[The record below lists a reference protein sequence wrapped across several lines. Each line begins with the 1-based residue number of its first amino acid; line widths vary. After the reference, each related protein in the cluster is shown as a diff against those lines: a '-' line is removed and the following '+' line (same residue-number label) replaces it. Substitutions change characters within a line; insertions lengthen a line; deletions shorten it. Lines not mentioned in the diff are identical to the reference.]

1 MGFQIVQIVYW
12 LALSTWFGGVLFVAV
27 AAPIVFRTVRE
38 NNPLLPHVLSVN
50 LEGQHGTLLAGSIV
64 GNILDR
70 LARVELICGGV
81 LLLMLIAQPFL
92 IDLRGQNLTAAILR
106 SVRFV
111 AAVALVVYDWR
122 VVWPKIQKHRADY
135 IDHAD
140 EPEVANP
147 AKDQFDRYHRQ
158 SVTLLMIVLFL
169 LLGMI
174 LFSAT
179 ITPRAHGVA
188 GGEVVGVV

>member
-1 MGFQIVQIVYW
+1 
-12 LALSTWFGGVLFVAV
+12 
-27 AAPIVFRTVRE
+27 
-38 NNPLLPHVLSVN
+38 
-50 LEGQHGTLLAGSIV
+50 V

-106 SVRFV
+106 SVMFL

-122 VVWPKIQKHRADY
+122 VVWPKIQRHRAEY
-135 IDHAD
+135 IEHAD
-140 EPEVANP
+140 EPELANP

-158 SVTLLMIVLFL
+158 SVTVMMFVLFL

-174 LFSAT
+174 LFSAN
-179 ITPRAHGVA
+179 ITPRGHGTV
-188 GGEVVGVV
+188 GTVGSEVVGVG